1 MTFFCLKAKARC
13 SFVSQIAFSNYLY
26 PMSIPSGKKH
36 ILVVDDEPETAKMFG
51 TILEISGYE
60 VYKVHGP
67 AQAMA
72 VIESQVVDLLVLDVM
87 MPGVS
92 GLELCKY
99 LRRDPRFQTL
109 PVVVVSAKGQPE
121 DIREGMSAGATAYL
135 TKPLSTKQLI
145 RTVGELL
152 HSA

>member
-1 MTFFCLKAKARC
+1 
-13 SFVSQIAFSNYLY
+13 
-26 PMSIPSGKKH
+26 MSIPPSKKR

-109 PVVVVSAKGQPE
+109 PVVVVSAKAQPE
-121 DIREGMSAGATAYL
+121 DIREGMAAGASAYL

-145 RTVGELL
+145 RTVSELL
-152 HSA
+152 LRPA